1 MIYVMLMTFF
11 LGNGTVTVSHT
22 TTKNRIECE
31 NFSVLVA
38 KDEIRQ
44 HPDWNIQW
52 LDVQCIKVKRE
63 II

>member
-1 MIYVMLMTFF
+1 MIYVMLLTFF
-11 LGNGTVTVSHT
+11 LGNGSVSVRHT
-22 TTKNRIECE
+22 TTQNRIECE

-52 LDVQCIKVKRE
+52 LDVRCIRVTKE
-63 II
+63 TI